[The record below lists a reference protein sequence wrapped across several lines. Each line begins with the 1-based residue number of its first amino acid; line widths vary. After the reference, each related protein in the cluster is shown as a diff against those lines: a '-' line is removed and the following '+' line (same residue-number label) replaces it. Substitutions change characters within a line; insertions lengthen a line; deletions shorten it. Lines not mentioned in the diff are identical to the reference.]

1 MAFKGTLKEFKVPDI
16 LQLFSIQQKTGILT
30 FTSSDGFVT
39 LIFEDGMISGV
50 DAFPKKMGMRV
61 GRVLVKQDLISEE
74 MLQRALAIQKR
85 TNQRIGEVLSG
96 MGVIGEEH
104 IAEAL
109 RNQAIQIVLSLFKWK
124 KGEYNFKVM
133 DFIDDSLKSIS
144 PMPTDNLIMEGVQ
157 MLDEWPMIKEQIP
170 SDAII
175 FEPLPLDSKRIEL
188 IGEDKDEGHKSGVIY
203 LLPSE
208 ADLLKYING
217 QNTVHDL
224 VEMGVFTEYKV
235 YKSLYN
241 LLKKSVIKRKR
252 KAEVDDKI
260 DEKILEEMRLLTLTR
275 MRRVGQVLLIL
286 LLLIFAIGFFKPL
299 NPFVDDNILLNTD
312 VLKGHDVT
320 GK

>member
-30 FTSSDGFVT
+30 FTSSDGFIT
-39 LIFEDGMISGV
+39 LIFEDGRISGV

-85 TNQRIGEVLSG
+85 TNQKLGEVLSG

-109 RNQAIQIVLSLFKWK
+109 KNQAIQIVLSLFKWK

-133 DFIDDSLKSIS
+133 DFIDDSLKGID

-157 MLDEWPMIKEQIP
+157 MLDEWPMIKELIP
-170 SDAII
+170 SDSIV
-175 FEPLPLDSKRIEL
+175 FEPLPLDSKKIEL
-188 IGEDKDEGHKSGVIY
+188 IGEDKDEGSKSGIIY

-208 ADLLKYING
+208 ANLLKYING
-217 QNTVHDL
+217 QNSVRDL
-224 VEMGVFTEYKV
+224 VELGVFTEYKV

-252 KAEVDDKI
+252 KANVEDKI
-260 DEKILEEMRLLTLTR
+260 DEKVLEELRALSLAR
-275 MRRVGQVLLIL
+275 MRRLGQVLLIL
-286 LLLIFAIGFFKPL
+286 LLIIFALGFFKPL
-299 NPFVDDNILLNTD
+299 TPFIEDNLLLKMNVIKNTEFPE
-312 VLKGHDVT
+312 K
-320 GK
+320 